1 VQQAF
6 FSEGPVK
13 RKEEWFLPV
22 VGEEEPFCWA
32 DPERRCTERP
42 WATRAMVCPSCPRFA
57 AKGVL
62 SLEGVPGRLVP
73 LLPLLA
79 QLTALALKNGE
90 LMAERNQALAR
101 LSRHAEA
108 LSQVTALAREV
119 ARLLEPEAVLETLA
133 RALAERFGF
142 YRVTVALVR
151 GEVLEGYL
159 TVKEG
164 RVYWTEGRSRLRLSL
179 ASSPDP
185 LARAAREK
193 VSLLLP
199 KEALPPK
206 MAQDVGPSVAFVPV
220 LAEDRVLGVLVMD
233 YGPAGGPV
241 RDEDLRYVEL
251 LAQAAGV
258 AYRNAELFR

>member
-1 VQQAF
+1 VA
-6 FSEGPVK
+6 
-13 RKEEWFLPV
+13 
-22 VGEEEPFCWA
+22 
-32 DPERRCTERP
+32 RP
-42 WATRAMVCPSCPRFA
+42 RATRATLCPSCPRFA

-90 LMAERNQALAR
+90 LMAERNQALSR

-142 YRVTVALVR
+142 YRVTVALVQ

-164 RVYWTEGRSRLRLSL
+164 KVYWTEGRSRLRLSL

-199 KEALPPK
+199 KEALPPEV
-206 MAQDVGPSVAFVPV
+206 AQDMRRGSSFP
-220 LAEDRVLGVLVMD
+220 RR
-233 YGPAGGPV
+233 AGGRRSSSPPAPCPKTSP
-241 RDEDLRYVEL
+241 DPTCWS
-251 LAQAAGV
+251 GP
-258 AYRNAELFR
+258 